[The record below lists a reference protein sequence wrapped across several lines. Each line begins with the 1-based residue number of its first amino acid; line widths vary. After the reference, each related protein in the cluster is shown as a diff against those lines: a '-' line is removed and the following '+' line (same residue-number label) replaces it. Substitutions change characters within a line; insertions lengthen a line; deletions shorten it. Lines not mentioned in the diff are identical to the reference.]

1 MFAALPLTL
10 LSLLSAT
17 RLAPG
22 SPHALAGSFS
32 AKAGLLLLLGH
43 LGVSQAV
50 SLDKRANL
58 QTSANGTSFIW
69 IIQDTYEGK
78 TFFECVQFQ
87 SCVQWRRLMGDAVQH
102 ISLLHQERPHQVRFI
117 LAPSACYVC
126 SPMSPYMK
134 WHGQVSVCM
143 LCTRTWAQQISLL
156 LTSYTDRD
164 TAFAKNLSFVTG
176 DDKVIMKGDD
186 YSWLDAGVY
195 RNRFVHK
202 RDMLSIHMFTFL
214 L

>member
-22 SPHALAGSFS
+22 SPHALAGSFF

-43 LGVSQAV
+43 VGVSQAV

-78 TFFECVQFQ
+78 TFFECVHSQ

-102 ISLLHQERPHQVRFI
+102 I
-117 LAPSACYVC
+117 
-126 SPMSPYMK
+126 
-134 WHGQVSVCM
+134 
-143 LCTRTWAQQISLL
+143 
-156 LTSYTDRD
+156 
-164 TAFAKNLSFVTG
+164 
-176 DDKVIMKGDD
+176 
-186 YSWLDAGVY
+186 
-195 RNRFVHK
+195 
-202 RDMLSIHMFTFL
+202 
-214 L
+214 